1 MNAMRILT
9 GLVVLVI
16 TGWILKAVFGPG
28 APEAPPRSFTSSQE
42 CKQCHEEVFAE
53 WTESWHSKS
62 WVDPDV
68 LSLSNN
74 FSNTDCIA
82 CHAPRPV
89 FETGVDMRVLPRF
102 SRRSEGV
109 DCIACHLL
117 PDGGVAGTIDNPS
130 APCRPRA
137 MIDLSRPEFCAGCH
151 NQHQT
156 VDQWRASRFPE
167 EGTDCLDCHMPWRD
181 GDPNRG
187 RDHTSHGAHDIE
199 LVRSAVELRGV
210 YEEGAGSGQGGW
222 TIEVENV
229 AGGHSY
235 PTDERSRA
243 SDLFWRPLTPEGG
256 EPAPW
261 KHFYRFRS
269 PYRYEVGIED
279 NLLLSDETRRI
290 PLTDEGS
297 EGSIEVALFYKLS
310 PYYTD
315 PENPDP
321 EAEAR
326 LVHAI
331 LLVR

>member
-16 TGWILKAVFGPG
+16 AGWVLKAIFVPG
-28 APEAPPRSFTSSQE
+28 EPEAPPRRFTSSQE
-42 CKQCHEEVFAE
+42 CKQCHEEVFRE
-53 WTESWHSKS
+53 WSESWHSKS
-62 WVDPDV
+62 WTDPDV
-68 LSLSNN
+68 LALSNN
-74 FSNTDCIA
+74 FSNTDCID

-89 FETGVDMRVLPRF
+89 FETGVGNRVLPR
-102 SRRSEGV
+102 SARRSEGV

-137 MIDLSRPEFCAGCH
+137 MVELSRVDFCAGCH
-151 NQHQT
+151 NQHKT

-167 EGTDCLDCHMPWRD
+167 EGTDCLDCHMPWRN
-181 GDPNRG
+181 GDPNLG
-187 RDHTSHGAHDIE
+187 RNHTSHGAHDLE
-199 LVRSAVELRGV
+199 LVRSAVELRGSF
-210 YEEGAGSGQGGW
+210 EGDGW

-229 AGGHSY
+229 GAGHSY

-243 SDLFWRPLTPEGG
+243 SDLFWRPLVAADQEK
-256 EPAPW
+256 PAW
-261 KHFYRFRS
+261 KKFYRFRS

-279 NLLLSDETRRI
+279 NLLVSGETRRV

-297 EGSIEVALFYKLS
+297 RGSIEVALFYKLS
-310 PYYTD
+310 PYYQD

-331 LLVR
+331 ELVR